1 MSTRESPTPRLS
13 EEELKSEAM
22 LRPKT
27 LDEFVGQPELKAN
40 LSVFIKAA
48 KQRGD
53 ALDHAIFYG
62 PPGLG
67 KTTLALIVANE
78 LGVPIKQTSGPAFQN
93 SAELLGVLSHVE
105 TNQVV
110 FIDEI
115 HRLPRVLEEHMYQ
128 AMDSFRCELIVD
140 KGPNARHYTL
150 NLQPFTLIGATTRVG
165 MITAP
170 LRDRFGVVF
179 RLDYYTPEDLK
190 KIVVRSSTIL
200 DIAVSDEGATEIRA
214 PRRAGRRGSPTGCSS
229 GSGLRSGRGK
239 DEHRPRDG
247 RLRAETAQGGREGLD
262 EMDRRILSSIVE
274 KFGGGPVGVGSL
286 AVAVSEEVETIED
299 VYEPFLIQQGFLQRT
314 PRGRIA
320 TPLALAHLGLK
331 SGPAT
336 DQTSSSRALTAMRLD
351 AFDYHLP
358 KSLIAQTPLEDRTV
372 EPSHGRRPRDGR
384 VRARDVSRS
393 SFVFDAG
400 RSARRQPVARDA
412 RAAFRPPVERG
423 HGSNSSSRACSTTST
438 SRRSLIRCGAR
449 EPGRRSSERRAL
461 SRAG

>member
-1 MSTRESPTPRLS
+1 MNTRGASGTTSAPGEHHVSEDRITSPKLS
-13 EEELKSEAM
+13 VEEIKSEAM

-78 LGVPIKQTSGPAFQN
+78 LGVPIKQTSGPVFQN

-105 TNQVV
+105 RNQVV

-128 AMDSFRCELIVD
+128 AMDNLKCELIVD
-140 KGPNARHYTL
+140 KGPNARHFTL

-179 RLDYYTPEDLK
+179 RLDYYAPEELK
-190 KIVVRSSTIL
+190 EIVVRSSTIL
-200 DIAVSDEGATEIRA
+200 EIAVSDEGATEIARRSRGT
-214 PRRAGRRGSPTGCSS
+214 PRIANRLLKRIRDFAQVAGKTSIDREMADYA
-229 GSGLRSGRGK
+229 LK
-239 DEHRPRDG
+239 
-247 RLRAETAQGGREGLD
+247 RLRVDEKGLD
-262 EMDRRILSSIVE
+262 EMDRRILSAIVE

-299 VYEPFLIQQGFLQRT
+299 VYEPFLIQQGFLQRS
-314 PRGRIA
+314 PRGRIT

-331 SGPAT
+331 PGPAT
-336 DQTSSSRALTAMRLD
+336 DQTKL
-351 AFDYHLP
+351 F
-358 KSLIAQTPLEDRTV
+358 
-372 EPSHGRRPRDGR
+372 
-384 VRARDVSRS
+384 
-393 SFVFDAG
+393 
-400 RSARRQPVARDA
+400 
-412 RAAFRPPVERG
+412 
-423 HGSNSSSRACSTTST
+423 
-438 SRRSLIRCGAR
+438 
-449 EPGRRSSERRAL
+449 
-461 SRAG
+461 

>member
-1 MSTRESPTPRLS
+1 MSTERIANPKLS
-13 EEELKSEAM
+13 VEELKSEAM

-48 KQRGD
+48 KQRGE
-53 ALDHAIFYG
+53 ALDHTIFYG

-78 LGVPIKQTSGPAFQN
+78 LGVPIKQTSGPVFQN

-105 TNQVV
+105 RNQVV

-115 HRLPRVLEEHMYQ
+115 HRLPSVLEEHMYQ
-128 AMDSFRCELIVD
+128 AMDSLRCELIVD
-140 KGPNARHYTL
+140 KGPNARHFTL

-200 DIAVSDEGATEIRA
+200 EIAVSDEGATEIARRSRGT
-214 PRRAGRRGSPTGCSS
+214 PRIANRLLKRIRDFAQVD
-229 GSGLRSGRGK
+229 GK
-239 DEHRPRDG
+239 TSIDRDTADYALKRLKVDEK
-247 RLRAETAQGGREGLD
+247 GLD

-320 TPLALAHLGLK
+320 TPLAVAHLGLK
-331 SGPAT
+331 PGPAT
-336 DQTSSSRALTAMRLD
+336 DQNQL
-351 AFDYHLP
+351 F
-358 KSLIAQTPLEDRTV
+358 
-372 EPSHGRRPRDGR
+372 
-384 VRARDVSRS
+384 
-393 SFVFDAG
+393 
-400 RSARRQPVARDA
+400 
-412 RAAFRPPVERG
+412 
-423 HGSNSSSRACSTTST
+423 
-438 SRRSLIRCGAR
+438 
-449 EPGRRSSERRAL
+449 
-461 SRAG
+461 

>member
-1 MSTRESPTPRLS
+1 MSTERIANPKLTV
-13 EEELKSEAM
+13 EELKSEAM

-48 KQRGD
+48 KQRGE
-53 ALDHAIFYG
+53 ALDHTIFYG

-78 LGVPIKQTSGPAFQN
+78 LGVPIKQTSGPVFQN

-105 TNQVV
+105 RNQVV

-115 HRLPRVLEEHMYQ
+115 HRLPSVLEEHMYQ
-128 AMDSFRCELIVD
+128 AMDSLRCELIVD
-140 KGPNARHYTL
+140 KGPNARHFTL

-200 DIAVSDEGATEIRA
+200 EIAVSDEGATEIARRSRGT
-214 PRRAGRRGSPTGCSS
+214 PRIANRLLKRIRDFAQVD
-229 GSGLRSGRGK
+229 GK
-239 DEHRPRDG
+239 TSIDRDTADYALKRLKVDEK
-247 RLRAETAQGGREGLD
+247 GLD

-331 SGPAT
+331 PGPAT
-336 DQTSSSRALTAMRLD
+336 DQNQL
-351 AFDYHLP
+351 F
-358 KSLIAQTPLEDRTV
+358 
-372 EPSHGRRPRDGR
+372 
-384 VRARDVSRS
+384 
-393 SFVFDAG
+393 
-400 RSARRQPVARDA
+400 
-412 RAAFRPPVERG
+412 
-423 HGSNSSSRACSTTST
+423 
-438 SRRSLIRCGAR
+438 
-449 EPGRRSSERRAL
+449 
-461 SRAG
+461 